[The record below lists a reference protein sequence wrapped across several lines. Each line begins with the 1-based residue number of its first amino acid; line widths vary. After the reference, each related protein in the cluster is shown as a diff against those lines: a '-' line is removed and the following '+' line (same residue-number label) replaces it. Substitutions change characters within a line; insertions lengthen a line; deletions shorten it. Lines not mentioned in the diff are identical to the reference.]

1 MTHISCDISSYQ
13 PPVDDSYPHRWLIFR
28 DTDPAY
34 AASSPDPTAA
44 HNAAWCRKA
53 MADGRLDGWGT
64 YAVYE
69 PGYNDRIMQYL
80 ALIEPLDY
88 VMIDAERWGGV
99 ITGDHSPDLNDL
111 ANRLAAKCGQSK
123 IWGYANRSDM
133 AELWSNH
140 VPWLPI
146 VIASYGGT
154 EPTTPHVGW
163 QYTNGIWQ
171 VPGLPN
177 SSPPFG
183 ACDHNLLYPTLT
195 TPEDDLTPIQASQLQ
210 QIFDQLGKEANANY
224 ALSNQ
229 IAPAVGATKAEVDN
243 LVVRVAAL
251 GQAVADLTA
260 LVKAIPAPGAPAAID
275 MTAISQAAQTGA
287 AAAVAGKTINLTGSI
302 G

>member
-1 MTHISCDISSYQ
+1 
-13 PPVDDSYPHRWLIFR
+13 
-28 DTDPAY
+28 
-34 AASSPDPTAA
+34 
-44 HNAAWCRKA
+44 

-69 PGYNDRIMQYL
+69 PGYNDRILQYL

-111 ANRLAAKCGQSK
+111 ANRLAAKYGQNK

-183 ACDHNLLYPTLT
+183 ACDHNLLYPPLT
-195 TPEDDLTPIQASQLQ
+195 TPEDDMFTDTDRSELAQMFA
-210 QIFDQLGKEANANY
+210 QLGKEANANY
-224 ALSNQ
+224 SIVNQ
-229 IAPAVGATKAEVDN
+229 VAPTVGATKALIDN
-243 LVVRVAAL
+243 ITLRVAEL
-251 GQAVADLTA
+251 GQAVIAIQSA
-260 LVKAIPAPGAPAAID
+260 LAAIQAAPSQPPVAMD
-275 MTAISQAAQTGA
+275 MTAVEQAAETGA
-287 AAAVAGKTINLTGSI
+287 AKAVAGKTINLTGSI